1 MECQTPRV
9 GVHLAGLHDDAPY
22 RQLQQRSERLDGR
35 GLIRLP
41 SLRVEPPDVPRCRRR
56 RCRRRRRPHLR
67 RLLGGGARVAGV
79 ASTGAAVGAV
89 GAAVGAVGA
98 DAAIAGTA
106 GIAAIAFLPESGFVS
121 DGLDGAIKL
130 DHEAKLED
138 VGGE

>member
-1 MECQTPRV
+1 MECQAPRV
-9 GVHLAGLHDDAPY
+9 GVHLARLHDDAPY

-56 RCRRRRRPHLR
+56 RRRRRRRPHLR

-79 ASTGAAVGAV
+79 ASTGAAVGA
-89 GAAVGAVGA
+89 

-106 GIAAIAFLPESGFVS
+106 GIAAIAPLPERGFVS
-121 DGLDGAIKL
+121 DGLDGTIKL
-130 DHEAKLED
+130 DNKTKLEE